1 MANMTARIYNIVELL
16 GFHKILEIC
25 ESVDGAMEKFRQ

>member
-1 MANMTARIYNIVELL
+1 MTPRIYNIVELL

-25 ESVDGAMEKFRQ
+25 DSIDAAMEKFRQ